1 MVLYR
6 TERRH
11 GVAKTGGRHDVIW
24 HRKDGWCLVGQ
35 ERGMVLCEEKGLGE
49 MELYAGMEQEGWL
62 VLHGT

>member
-1 MVLYR
+1 MLYR

-35 ERGMVLCEEKGLGE
+35 ECEMVLCEEKGLGE
-49 MELYAGMEQEGWL
+49 MELFE
-62 VLHGT
+62 T